1 MLLSIGLVVLASF
14 IEKAASDILSAC
26 VSVSS
31 SSSSTSTSA
40 GGLPTSCP
48 PIKTCAWGYGD
59 MHTIYED
66 YPNFSKERDYTKRT
80 FEVSQIVD
88 EEVEDNADGNQIPSE
103 LIPYLRKP
111 KGNFRLTMEK
121 VTNGKAKKGP
131 RSRIYTVANL
141 GGWGGFGDR
150 TCSLNFRIPC
160 NSTTPFHHTGSAIV
174 AARTLIWPRQRPT
187 WNNVV
192 HSFPSLVGCEVL
204 GTFGASYEPGAWE
217 EIHPDVCRNVTNELF
232 NFAVVYS
239 IDESVKESA
248 SLTFDLP
255 PLYEATAAGPYMNW
269 SCPYW

>member
-1 MLLSIGLVVLASF
+1 MLLLISLAVLASF
-14 IEKAASDILSAC
+14 IEKAASDILSSC
-26 VSVSS
+26 VPVST
-31 SSSSTSTSA
+31 SSTSTSA

-66 YPNFSKERDYTKRT
+66 YPNFSKEHDYTKRT

-88 EEVEDNADGNQIPSE
+88 DEVEHDADGNQIPCE
-103 LIPYLRKP
+103 LVPCFRKP
-111 KGNFRLTMEK
+111 KGIVRLTMEK
-121 VTNGKAKKGP
+121 VTNSKAKKGP

-160 NSTTPFHHTGSAIV
+160 NSTTSFHRAGSAIV

-192 HSFPSLVGCEVL
+192 RSFPSLVGCEVL
-204 GTFGASYEPGAWE
+204 GTFGASYKPGAWE
-217 EIHPDVCRNVTNELF
+217 EIHPDVCRNVTNEVF

-248 SLTFDLP
+248 SLTFNFP

>member
-26 VSVSS
+26 VSVST

-66 YPNFSKERDYTKRT
+66 YPNFSKEQDYTKRT

-88 EEVEDNADGNQIPSE
+88 DEVEHDADGNQIP
-103 LIPYLRKP
+103 I
-111 KGNFRLTMEK
+111 
-121 VTNGKAKKGP
+121 TNGKAKKGP
-131 RSRIYTVANL
+131 RSRIFTVANL

-174 AARTLIWPRQRPT
+174 AARTLIWPHQRPT

-204 GTFGASYEPGAWE
+204 GTFGPSYEPGAWE

-248 SLTFDLP
+248 SLTFDFP